1 MSLRARV
8 AETLPVVHERGV
20 RRALKLLQGGGAP
33 LVVCVCA
40 SATLRARVEAE
51 LAERLAPRALR
62 VAEIGDDPWR
72 AAPDEVDAVLSLGTR
87 GATAKQWQA
96 LNVGREIRVRRE
108 LAMLLWVDGLTEYAM
123 LPERAADLWSHRA
136 EEVFFLSH
144 EEFAREA
151 ATLEVDA
158 VRDLEVELKEIA
170 KTLRSAT
177 LDPVARLYALDARID
192 RLSSHQRARELLNT
206 LREALERYEALR
218 FEGDSMPKGI
228 DALVRRWRD
237 EMAIVLGRYED
248 VLRVESSAGLP
259 TRDPLA
265 SEILSHAMT
274 QAFLQRDD
282 RAALATLLADVISA
296 GIRERTAPVSLG
308 AFLSIHVLL
317 ITFVDFEAGLLRRSQ
332 SQFVTLRGMLRRHR
346 ENFGSPYLLADI
358 EEYVVSIIQWARG
371 DSRGSLAGLNRVLRV
386 VCVFQSKASVDVTDM
401 YRQLGLLR
409 EAIATSLGT
418 PTSNTSSGRHPLAT
432 GPQLARLRAE
442 LAFDRERAGM
452 HCDAA
457 VAELERQRRRAPM
470 PELAT
475 LTRLEMA
482 SLLAVFEDGPRADQ
496 ALEHLDIAVR
506 ESDALASIDHSAR
519 SRDQRAAFHATC
531 GRHAEAITDLRWLIE
546 HCVERWGPSKRA
558 GWMIRLGESL
568 HATGA
573 LDAARATYDLARTEW
588 ARDPE
593 DLRSLTALKNL
604 ALARHR
610 TEVARCDLRAARAV
624 LDEALAATREEEH
637 RLFEVELLHARAELE
652 PVTPDDDPREADARL
667 ALEIARKALWI
678 RDEARAMA
686 NLAACHLRRGRIGP
700 ARALLEESHWIARE
714 LNDKNVLPRVEAVL
728 AMLAS

>member
-1 MSLRARV
+1 M

-40 SATLRARVEAE
+40 STTLRARVEAE

-72 AAPDEVDAVLSLGTR
+72 VAPDEGDTVLSLGTR

-96 LNVGREIRVRRE
+96 LNVGREIRVRRG
-108 LAMLLWVDGLTEYAM
+108 LAMLLWIDGLTEYAM

-151 ATLEVDA
+151 APLQVEAARDPDA
-158 VRDLEVELKEIA
+158 QLKDIE

-192 RLSSHQRARELLNT
+192 RLSSLRRTRELLNT
-206 LREALERYEALR
+206 LREAMERYDALR
-218 FEGDSMPKGI
+218 FQGDAMPNGI
-228 DALVRRWRD
+228 DVLVRRWRG
-237 EMAIVLGRYED
+237 EMALVLGRYED
-248 VLRVESSAGLP
+248 VLRAGANAASSSRGLLDVD
-259 TRDPLA
+259 RFSVAVSHSLYQMADIAASARVIADVA
-265 SEILSHAMT
+265 SEVTRKRVATAHLV
-274 QAFLQRDD
+274 AFYF
-282 RAALATLLADVISA
+282 V
-296 GIRERTAPVSLG
+296 
-308 AFLSIHVLL
+308 HVLQTIL
-317 ITFVDFEAGLLRRSQ
+317 MAIDAGLLRWSQ
-332 SQFVTLRGMLRRHR
+332 SQFGALRSLVRSVR
-346 ENFGSPYLLADI
+346 EDYDAPHLYADV
-358 EEYVVSIIQWARG
+358 EELVVSQLGWSRGDARG
-371 DSRGSLAGLNRVLRV
+371 GFVGLIRVLRV
-386 VCVFQSKASVDVTDM
+386 DGVFQSNAAVAISQM
-401 YRQLGLLR
+401 YGQLGLLR
-409 EAIATSLGT
+409 EAVAISSSA
-418 PTSNTSSGRHPLAT
+418 PTSNSLSGRDRHVAER
-432 GPQLARLRAE
+432 QLARLRAE
-442 LAFDRERAGM
+442 LAFDRERAGAD
-452 HCDAA
+452 CDTA

-475 LTRLEMA
+475 LTRLEIA

-519 SRDQRAAFHATC
+519 SRDQRAAFHATR

-568 HATGA
+568 HATGV
-573 LDAARATYDLARTEW
+573 LEEARATYDLARIEW

-610 TEVARCDLRAARAV
+610 SEVALGDLRAARSL

-637 RLFEVELLHARAELE
+637 RLFEVELLHARAELA
-652 PVTPDDDPREADARL
+652 PATPDDDPREADARL

-686 NLAACHLRRGRIGP
+686 NLAACHLRRGRVGP

-714 LNDKNVLPRVEAVL
+714 LKDKNVLPRVEAVL